1 MIGTSCCD
9 VPAISE
15 KAGDTRSSWCGLSSH
30 DCLGSRVIATSC
42 CDIPAISE
50 NVGDTRSPWCGQ
62 SSDGVFK
69 KGTV

>member
-15 KAGDTRSSWCGLSSH
+15 K
-30 DCLGSRVIATSC
+30 
-42 CDIPAISE
+42 
-50 NVGDTRSPWCGQ
+50 VGDTRSPWCGL

-69 KGTV
+69 KGAVWGLE

>member
-15 KAGDTRSSWCGLSSH
+15 KVGDTRSSRCGL
-30 DCLGSRVIATSC
+30 
-42 CDIPAISE
+42 
-50 NVGDTRSPWCGQ
+50 

-69 KGTV
+69 KGTVWGPE